1 MHPCPICGQPTK
13 GSYTADG
20 EKSDLC
26 AECLQEQVEAELGDP
41 MRDTDLFPPSYNP
54 AHFS

>member
-1 MHPCPICGQPTK
+1 MEKEKYSCPICGKPTK

-26 AECLQEQVEAELGDP
+26 AECLQEQVESEFHDP
-41 MRDTDLFPPSYNP
+41 ERDSDLFPPS
-54 AHFS
+54 